1 MTSATDFA
9 GLRFASQARM
19 DLHGV
24 RALVVDDNE
33 DHREVLR
40 LMLESCGA
48 SVTHAASAHEA
59 KRVLQEVRPDVLISD
74 VSMPD
79 DGLWL
84 LEEAARLAAED
95 NLDVPVVAVTAN
107 ATADK
112 LLAKGFKAIVKKPI
126 DPEEV
131 CRVVAAWTRGRAT

>member
-1 MTSATDFA
+1 
-9 GLRFASQARM
+9 M

-24 RALVVDDNE
+24 HALVVDDND
-33 DHREVLR
+33 DHRELLR

-59 KRVLQEVRPDVLISD
+59 KQAFEEVRPDVLISD

-84 LEEAARLAAED
+84 LEEAARLAAERG
-95 NLDVPVVAVTAN
+95 LDVPVVAVTAN
-107 ATADK
+107 AEADT
-112 LLAKGFKAIVKKPI
+112 LLAKGFKAIVKKPV
-126 DPEEV
+126 DPDEV
-131 CRVVAAWTRGRAT
+131 CRVVAAW